1 MNILE
6 KNSQENFATYLAR
19 MNASCRTSTKSMIP
33 FYTIGY
39 NKILD
44 VGCADGS
51 LMESI
56 RGINPAVNIV
66 GIDLNSQFVELAKNK
81 HFEVYCKS
89 LEEVTDMYDCIIF
102 SSVLHEISSYAPNEL
117 ERFTGNPIQKALH
130 IAYNHLNDGGRLII
144 RDGLMDN
151 CNNSICYLHF
161 TNPEDKQW
169 LYKFCKENKYP
180 YYRAGWFVEVDK
192 YNVKCLTTL
201 AQEFMA
207 TWTWGEKSWN
217 REIQEKFCILPE
229 KEWQNIIE
237 EEGFFIESFT
247 KSKEE
252 YPKYLTP
259 KVLMFDMENQN
270 TIFPYMTCSIIAK
283 K

>member
-56 RGINPAVNIV
+56 KKVNPNVNVI
-66 GIDLNSQFVELAKNK
+66 GIDLNSQFIEIAKNK
-81 HFEVYCKS
+81 CLEVYCKS

-102 SSVLHEISSYAPNEL
+102 SSVLHEFSSYALNEL
-117 ERFTGNPIQKALH
+117 EKFTEAPIQKALR
-130 IAYNHLNDGGRLII
+130 IAYNHLNDGGRLVI

-151 CNNSICYLHF
+151 CNNFTCYLSF
-161 TNPEDKQW
+161 TNSEDKQW
-169 LYKFCKENKYP
+169 LYKFCEENKYP
-180 YYRAGWFVEVDK
+180 YHTGWFTDVNK
-192 YNVKCLTTL
+192 HSVKCITTL

-217 REIQEKFCILPE
+217 REIQEKFCIFPE
-229 KEWQNIIE
+229 KTWQNIVE
-237 EEGFFIESFT
+237 EEGFSIESFT

-259 KVLMFDMENQN
+259 KVLMFNMENLN
-270 TIFPYMTCSIIAK
+270 TIFPYMTCTIIAK